1 MSIFR
6 IFVLY
11 LTINILNTSYVLI
24 YLDSMA
30 ATAIAS
36 KVGALSNLTKGF
48 SGTNKLLAVA
58 AINKQVFSIRK
69 PRNKA
74 ESKNL
79 KIIFF
84 RLLPQ
89 ISTVKLRVIWRLA
102 FLPGITKSMALIMYT
117 LCSMEPPR
125 GLMTT
130 PSWWW
135 WRAHLLLERQSLLSP
150 WLRSWT

>member
-58 AINKQVFSIRK
+58 AINKKVFSIRK
-69 PRNKA
+69 LRNKA
-74 ESKNL
+74 ESKNYFL
-79 KIIFF
+79 
-84 RLLPQ
+84 RLLLQ
-89 ISTVKLRVIWRLA
+89 ILTVKLRVIWRLA